1 MKKIYSLLLT
11 LLLFAPSF
19 INAEE
24 TRLVSNTLFQ
34 YELPSDRWQ
43 VSQQAPQLAIDAM
56 YVDLVHGKEKKGE
69 SYDPEKLKEMAEKF
83 LKTNNLYIFN
93 PATEAYLMVSIAPFK
108 EEAGIPGKKNIRA
121 SAKWA
126 AEAIAE
132 HAEIENL
139 STYNTS
145 VEMIEIPGVKFAA
158 KVDSN
163 YPLFGE
169 RHHFIG
175 IIGYSHPYWVFIY
188 YNDKLKQSQDLSEMK
203 KLLDSFKFDKM

>member
-1 MKKIYSLLLT
+1 MKIIYSLLLT
-11 LLLFAPSF
+11 LLLFAPSS
-19 INAEE
+19 INADE

-34 YELPSDRWQ
+34 YELPSNRWQ

-56 YVDLVHGKEKKGE
+56 YVDLVHGKEKKDE
-69 SYDPEKLKEMAEKF
+69 SYDPEKLKKMAEKF
-83 LKTNNLYIFN
+83 LNTNNLYIFN
-93 PATEAYLMVSIAPFK
+93 AETEAYLMVSIAPFK
-108 EEAGIPGKKNIRA
+108 EESGIPGKKSIRA

-132 HAEIENL
+132 HAEVENL
-139 STYNTS
+139 SKYNMS
-145 VEMIEIPGVKFAA
+145 VEMIEIPGVKYAA

-169 RHHFIG
+169 PHHFIG

-188 YNDKLKQSQDLSEMK
+188 YNDKLKQSQDLPEMK